1 VSNTLP
7 TPPGPVSQAMSNA
20 VYTVMARQRI
30 ESARDLGVPEHVRQ
44 QVLGLAPMTTEG
56 LATVAE
62 ALGVAPSQIV
72 SEAQDAI
79 DRHAHCDHGGDQS

>member
-1 VSNTLP
+1 MNDTVPPS
-7 TPPGPVSQAMSNA
+7 PGPVSQAMSNA
-20 VYTVMARQRI
+20 VWVIMAAQRI

-44 QVLGLAPMTTEG
+44 QVLGLAAMTTEG

-79 DRHAHCDHGGDQS
+79 DRHRDCDHGGNAS